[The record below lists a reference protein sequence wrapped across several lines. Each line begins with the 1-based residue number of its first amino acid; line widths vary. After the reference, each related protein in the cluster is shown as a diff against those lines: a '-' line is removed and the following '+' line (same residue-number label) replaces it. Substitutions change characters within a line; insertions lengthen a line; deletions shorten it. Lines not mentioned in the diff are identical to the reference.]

1 MKVSLKKRPGKRGT
15 SLFLAWW
22 SAGKWNY
29 EFLKL
34 RLIGDKL
41 RDRET
46 LRLAEKKRSNRE
58 EELEGIGR
66 GTAPTFKRKMAF
78 LQYYEGLKRDGKN
91 WQTCLYHLKA
101 FPGARVAVGNIS
113 ESWARQ
119 FRDFL
124 LERISANTAYVVFST
139 LKAALSCAV
148 KERIIPFNP
157 ASGVG
162 IKRTEV
168 EIAYLTSAEVKALA
182 FTPCID
188 PELKRA
194 FLFCCYTGLRY
205 SDVTALQW
213 ENYGDGKLK
222 FRQKKTGGFEYM
234 TLPKDRPADKLLNA
248 NRSNMPYIFKLL
260 GKTAVNDNLRR
271 WAAAAGIRKHLH
283 FHMSRHTAAT
293 RMLEEGVDLFTV
305 SKILGHSTIATTQRY
320 AKVTDAKKAEAM
332 ASLPDIDIGLERP
345 VAGNHGVE
353 GLTNSKAAR
362 GRLA

>member
-1 MKVSLKKRPGKRGT
+1 MKVTLKKRPGKRGT

-22 SAGKWNY
+22 SGGKWNY

-34 RLIGDKL
+34 RLSGDKI

-46 LRLAEKKRSNRE
+46 LRLAEKLRGNRE
-58 EELEGIGR
+58 EELESRGR

-78 LQYYEGLKRDGKN
+78 IQYYEGLNKDGKN

-101 FPGARVAVGNIS
+101 FPGARTAIGNVS

-124 LERISANTAYVVFST
+124 LERISANSAYVVFST

-148 KERIIPFNP
+148 KDRIIPFNP

-168 EIAYLTSAEVKALA
+168 EIAYLTSAEVKTLA
-182 FTPCID
+182 ATPCID

-205 SDVTALQW
+205 SDVKALQW
-213 ENYGDGKLK
+213 ENYRDGKLN

-234 TLPKDRPADKLLNA
+234 TLPKDRPAEKLLNA
-248 NRSNMPYIFKLL
+248 NRSNMPYIFKMP
-260 GKTAVNDNLRR
+260 GKTAVNDNLRK
-271 WAAAAGIRKHLH
+271 WAAAAGIKKHLH

-293 RMLEEGVDLFTV
+293 RMLEEGTDLFTV

-320 AKVTDAKKAEAM
+320 AKVTDAKKEAAM
-332 ASLPDIDIGLERP
+332 ASLPDISIGLEKP
-345 VAGNHGVE
+345 AADE
-353 GLTNSKAAR
+353 SKIEYPEFAR
-362 GRLA
+362 AR